1 VTASQV
7 PLRPEQ
13 IKAAQAIYS
22 NYTEDWRRTDAAL
35 ADLKEKMPG
44 FKSSAAL
51 VKAAAVNSLY
61 GTNVYAI
68 SAAARRVEDLLD
80 GKNLRSAGPE
90 LVEEMASIRLPEG
103 KVRHCPSFAS
113 KFAHFFIDYDRF
125 PIYDSYAVKMLRD
138 HLGHDALA
146 SEPTYMAFEKAF
158 RTLAREVDLGSDT
171 RQLDRYLWIVGEYR
185 EWLKNPKS
193 VHSELRRQVF
203 ETDPQPPELKDA
215 ARGVVSRVTV
225 NLKRR
230 SHNRYHRRSRA

>member
-13 IKAAQAIYS
+13 IKAARAIYS

-80 GKNLRSAGPE
+80 GKDLRSAGPE

-113 KFAHFFIDYDRF
+113 KLAHFFIDYDRF

-138 HLGHDALA
+138 HLAMTRWPPSPPIWLLKKPSGRWLGRWIWG
-146 SEPTYMAFEKAF
+146 
-158 RTLAREVDLGSDT
+158 RTL
-171 RQLDRYLWIVGEYR
+171 
-185 EWLKNPKS
+185 
-193 VHSELRRQVF
+193 
-203 ETDPQPPELKDA
+203 
-215 ARGVVSRVTV
+215 V
-225 NLKRR
+225 NLTVICGSSGSTGNGSRTLNR
-230 SHNRYHRRSRA
+230 STQSFGGRCSRPILNLLN